1 MNLTRSTLRP
11 RLLRRAMTLVEV
23 MVAISVLSVLG
34 VMAWQSIASTV
45 QARDILDAEDELQQ
59 SARVA
64 LQRITRSLQLAYLT
78 SNLQTVN
85 TYVTRFA
92 TRDDNPV
99 DTLWFTSLAHQR
111 LYRNTR
117 ESDQTEFTIWGEPDP
132 NRRGA
137 QVLLMREAQRIDH
150 LTDKDGP
157 ILPLAYGVKSF
168 QVRSLNSTTCEWQD
182 DWDDRSIESGQ
193 TNALPRAVQIV
204 LIMLM
209 DDPIEEDATLERAF
223 ATTVILEYGKR
234 AECVPGTAQ

>member
-1 MNLTRSTLRP
+1 MTPRP
-11 RLLRRAMTLVEV
+11 NQRRLGLARRAMTLVEV

-64 LQRITRSLQLAYLT
+64 LQRITRSLQLAWLT
-78 SNLQTVN
+78 SNQTTIN
-85 TYVTRFA
+85 TFRTVFITE
-92 TRDDNPV
+92 DNSPV
-99 DTLWFTSLAHQR
+99 DTLWYNSLAHQR

-117 ESDQTEFTIWGEPDP
+117 ESDQTEITIWGEPDP

-137 QVLLMREAQRIDH
+137 QVLLMREAQRIDQ
-150 LTDKDGP
+150 LPDKGGP
-157 ILPLAYGVKSF
+157 IQPLAYGVKSF

-182 DWDDRSIESGQ
+182 DWDTLSIESGQ
-193 TNALPRAVQIV
+193 TNALPRAVQLV

-209 DDPIEEDATLERAF
+209 DDPVEEGETIERAF

>member
-1 MNLTRSTLRP
+1 MCPRPLRKP

-59 SARVA
+59 SARGPCSA
-64 LQRITRSLQLAYLT
+64 SPAACSSAYLT

-92 TRDDNPV
+92 TRRQPV

-117 ESDQTEFTIWGEPDP
+117 ESDHTEFTIWGEPDP

-209 DDPIEEDATLERAF
+209 DDPVEEDVTLERAF